1 MSETPSQNRPTY
13 KAAQMNEKALF
24 LILLSRL
31 CAGITQ
37 PLHTFGRPP
46 VLLRDILFAMVFKVY
61 STKSCNW
68 CISDLEAAKVRN
80 LISKVPMPNTILKY
94 FEMKSVTVLLRQL
107 IIESSMPLCDVETV
121 FAVDSTGLSTCRFAR
136 WVDHRYGKA
145 EVREKRQWIKV
156 HIMCGVLTNII
167 TAVEITGP
175 TAGDSPYF
183 KVLLETTL
191 KHFHVKAVSGDKA
204 YSALKNLLLA
214 WENKVLPFVPFKAN
228 AKSVHRTKDPL
239 WTRLYHFYSL
249 NTEWFETHYHKRSN
263 VESTFS
269 MIKRK
274 FEPNLRSKTKTPQVN
289 EALCKILCHN
299 LCVIIHSMYESG
311 IEPEFWR
318 KSGENSESLPSGK
331 NG

>member
-1 MSETPSQNRPTY
+1 MP
-13 KAAQMNEKALF
+13 
-24 LILLSRL
+24 L
-31 CAGITQ
+31 C
-37 PLHTFGRPP
+37 
-46 VLLRDILFAMVFKVY
+46 DILFAMVFKVY
-61 STKSCNW
+61 SKQSCTW
-68 CISDLEAAKVRN
+68 CITDLETTQAQN
-80 LISKVPMPNTILKY
+80 LISRVPMPNTILKY
-94 FEMKSVTVLLRQL
+94 FETKSVTRLLRQL
-107 IIESSMPLCDVETV
+107 IIESSLPLCDVETV

-136 WVDHRYGKA
+136 WVDRRYGKT

-175 TAGDSPYF
+175 NAGDSPYF

-191 KHFHVKAVSGDKA
+191 KHFHVKEILGDKA

-214 WENKVLPFVPFKAN
+214 WENRVLPFVPFKAN

-249 NTEWFETHYHKRSN
+249 NAEWFEAHYHKRSN

-274 FEPNLRSKTKTPQVN
+274 FEPNLRSRTKTAQVN

-299 LCVIIHSMYESG
+299 LCVIINGMYELG
-311 IEPEFWR
+311 IEPEFWQ
-318 KSGENSESLPSGK
+318 K
-331 NG
+331 NDTPKEAA